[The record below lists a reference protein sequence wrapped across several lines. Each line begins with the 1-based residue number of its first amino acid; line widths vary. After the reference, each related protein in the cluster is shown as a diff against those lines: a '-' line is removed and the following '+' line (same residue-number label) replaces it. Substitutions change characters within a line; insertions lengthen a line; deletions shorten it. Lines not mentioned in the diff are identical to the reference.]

1 MEMVPKEWEIP
12 QMDKKCE
19 LVINYLNEYLQNQI
33 FLPTVV
39 IDPQLVLIRE
49 EARWMPISPPEKQS
63 QKSGSQKENI
73 EDANQPSCSSLMG
86 R

>member
-1 MEMVPKEWEIP
+1 MGMVPKEWEIP

-39 IDPQLVLIRE
+39 IDPQLVLIR
-49 EARWMPISPPEKQS
+49 
-63 QKSGSQKENI
+63 
-73 EDANQPSCSSLMG
+73 
-86 R
+86 